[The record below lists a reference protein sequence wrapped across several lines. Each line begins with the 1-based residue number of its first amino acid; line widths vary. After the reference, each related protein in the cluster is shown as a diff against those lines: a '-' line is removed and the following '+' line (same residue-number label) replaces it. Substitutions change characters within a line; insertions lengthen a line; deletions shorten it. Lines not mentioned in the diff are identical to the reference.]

1 MATILIHNEEN
12 TLLENE
18 QEVASY
24 LENQG
29 VIYEHWDIEK
39 LPNRLSEKYDLT
51 DEEKDEILTVFQ
63 KEIKSISEKRG
74 YKAQDVISLSDATPN
89 LDELLQNFKREH
101 HHTDDEVR
109 FIVSGHGIFA
119 IQGKDGVFFD
129 VRLNPGD
136 LISVPPNIRHYFTLQ
151 EDRKVVAVRIFVTTE
166 GWVLNLRGRN
176 GLMLELII
184 PHEAEDQ
191 LFFRKL
197 DIK

>member
-1 MATILIHNEEN
+1 MATILIHYEEN

-51 DEEKDEILTVFQ
+51 DEEKEEILTVFQ
-63 KEIKSISEKRG
+63 KEIQSISEKRG

-166 GWVLNLRGRN
+166 GWVPIY
-176 GLMLELII
+176 E
-184 PHEAEDQ
+184 EETV
-191 LFFRKL
+191 
-197 DIK
+197 